1 MTNLILGL
9 AIGMVVG
16 PIVVVILLWLLRDVT
31 PPILFV
37 PSDWDD

>member
-1 MTNLILGL
+1 MISFVL
-9 AIGMVVG
+9 GMVVG

-31 PPILFV
+31 PPILFM